1 MPKIV
6 PPDNSRPK
14 SASQWGHAP
23 KTNLDPPKSEN
34 FRLRQQSAMLRA
46 ECKQVFRQRPS
57 PAMVKALLVEAERGV
72 RACEEAVERQRSIIK
87 ELERNGH
94 NDKDARSVLHDL
106 LNTQAL
112 HVLTRDRLLELLT
125 E

>member
-6 PPDNSRPK
+6 PPNNSRPK
-14 SASQWGHAP
+14 SASQWGPSPNLDAP
-23 KTNLDPPKSEN
+23 KREN
-34 FRLRQQSAMLRA
+34 FRLRQQSAMLRT
-46 ECKQVFRQRPS
+46 ECKRVFRQRPS
-57 PAMVKALLVEAERGV
+57 PAMVKALLAEAERGV
-72 RACEEAVERQRSIIK
+72 RACDEAVERQRSIIK
-87 ELERNGH
+87 EAERDGH
-94 NDKDARSVLHDL
+94 NDDDARTILHDL